1 MALTRTMGALLNRC
15 AKEADIVLGSGST
28 DRHETTDAALYIND
42 SYRAYLTLLTT
53 RGFDF
58 ALTETALA
66 SLPTSRADTNE
77 QYSLVD
83 WPSGAI
89 LIKRV
94 DVYSDG
100 EWHELDRRDWTT
112 LRSEWRSGANGGARR
127 PVVYAPKSH
136 GTVSAATFTAGK
148 IALAPFSSNGKYK
161 ITYQAEWAD
170 IAAASTTSLFL
181 FADELGAQ
189 WVVWDFVA
197 KVAARD
203 RDSKKRYE
211 IAVRE
216 RQHCEELIGQF
227 TPVIVQTGPT
237 TMVRSPSYNR

>member
-1 MALTRTMGALLNRC
+1 MAITRTLSAMLNRG
-15 AKEADIVLGSGST
+15 AKLADISLGADNKS
-28 DRHETTDAALYIND
+28 RHETSDATLYLND
-42 SYRAYLTLLTT
+42 SYRQYLTLLTT

-66 SLPTSRADTNE
+66 SLPTSRADTSE

-89 LIKRV
+89 LIKRI

-100 EWHELDRRDWTT
+100 DWHELERRDWTT
-112 LRSEWRSGANGGARR
+112 LRSEGRSSSSTVRR

-136 GTVSAATFTAGK
+136 GSVSGATFTAGK

-170 IAAASTTSLFL
+170 ITDTSHVFL
-181 FADELGAQ
+181 FADEHGVQ
-189 WVVWDFVA
+189 WVLWDFVV
-197 KVAARD
+197 KISARD
-203 RDSKKRYE
+203 RDNRKRHE
-211 IAVRE
+211 IALAE
-216 RQHCEELIGQF
+216 RTHAEALIGQF
-227 TPVIVQTGPT
+227 VPAIIQTGPQ
-237 TMVRSPSYNR
+237 TMVRSPNYHR